1 MFEIVSKPGAELP
14 ETCQLKVHKQSMSD
28 LQLSV
33 LHTEWVTLQTQFDS
47 YEKCSLA
54 IKLFSVL
61 ICCALVFALNAGV
74 WSLWIVTILWLQDG
88 IWKTFQNRI
97 GQRLEVVEQ
106 AIQDSPH
113 HVPDDTSQ
121 MGMQFN
127 LTWHQ
132 SRTSAIGL
140 VGEYLKQSIK
150 PTVAY
155 PHVVLA
161 VLVIGK
167 LYVN

>member
-1 MFEIVSKPGAELP
+1 M
-14 ETCQLKVHKQSMSD
+14 QD
-28 LQLSV
+28 LQISILQS
-33 LHTEWVTLQTQFDS
+33 EWITLQNQFDS

-54 IKLFSVL
+54 IKLFSIL
-61 ICCALVFALNAGV
+61 ICCVLVFALNAGI
-74 WSLWIVTILWLQDG
+74 WSLLVVAILWLQDG

-106 AIQDSPH
+106 AIQETPH
-113 HVPDDTSQ
+113 HVSDHTSQ

-127 LTWHQ
+127 LAWNQ
-132 SRTSAIGL
+132 SRPGAIDL
-140 VGEYLKQSIK
+140 IGEYIKQALK

-155 PHVVLA
+155 PHVVLI
-161 VLVIGK
+161 VLVVGQ

>member
-1 MFEIVSKPGAELP
+1 
-14 ETCQLKVHKQSMSD
+14 MSD
-28 LQLSV
+28 KQLPILQS
-33 LHTEWVTLQTQFDS
+33 EWITLQNQFDS
-47 YEKCSLA
+47 YEKCSLV

-61 ICCALVFALNAGV
+61 ICCILVFILDKG
-74 WSLWIVTILWLQDG
+74 LWPLVVFAILWLQDG

-106 AIQDSPH
+106 AIQDNLQH
-113 HVPDDTSQ
+113 NPDNALQ

-127 LTWHQ
+127 LAWNQ
-132 SRTSAIGL
+132 SRPRTIGL
-140 VGEYLKQSIK
+140 VSEYIKQTLK

-155 PHVVLA
+155 PHVVLM
-161 VLVIGK
+161 VLVIGE

>member
-1 MFEIVSKPGAELP
+1 MP
-14 ETCQLKVHKQSMSD
+14 D
-28 LQLSV
+28 LQLPILQS
-33 LHTEWVTLQTQFDS
+33 EWVTLQTQFDS

-54 IKLFSVL
+54 IKLFSIL
-61 ICCALVFALNAGV
+61 ICCVLVFALNAGI
-74 WSLWIVTILWLQDG
+74 WSLLVVAILWLQDG

-106 AIQDSPH
+106 AIQETPH
-113 HVPDDTSQ
+113 HVPDHISQ

-127 LTWHQ
+127 LAWNQ
-132 SRTSAIGL
+132 SRPGAIDL
-140 VGEYLKQSIK
+140 IGEYIKQALK

-155 PHVVLA
+155 PHVVLI
-161 VLVIGK
+161 VLVVGQ

>member
-1 MFEIVSKPGAELP
+1 
-14 ETCQLKVHKQSMSD
+14 MSD
-28 LQLSV
+28 EQPQILQS
-33 LHTEWVTLQTQFDS
+33 EWSTLQNQFDS

-61 ICCALVFALNAGV
+61 ICCILVFVLDTG
-74 WSLWIVTILWLQDG
+74 LWPWVVVVILWLQDA

-106 AIQDSPH
+106 AIQNNLH
-113 HVPDDTSQ
+113 HNPDNASQ

-127 LTWHQ
+127 LAWNQ
-132 SRTSAIGL
+132 SRHDAIGL
-140 VGEYLKQSIK
+140 VSEYNKQSLK

-155 PHVVLA
+155 PHVVLMA
-161 VLVIGK
+161 LVIGE